1 MTNRTRKP
9 IEERLSKWHTDPQVG
24 IMVQGIGWVPC
35 KLWTGARTNKGYGNI
50 EIDGKAHYTHRV
62 SYAMEHGGIEEGKV
76 LDHLCKRRHC
86 GEPLHLDPVT
96 MAENTRRGDSPVGAI
111 MRAKE
116 ATSGHK

>member
-50 EIDGKAHYTHRV
+50 EIDGKAHY
-62 SYAMEHGGIEEGKV
+62 
-76 LDHLCKRRHC
+76 KRRHC